1 MIQQRD
7 LPSICSQIYFPL
19 NLKITS
25 PKTVAQYRFALN
37 DFAETLGRDGT
48 IDDLTDDN
56 LTRMTRHLTVV
67 RGLSPRT
74 VNERVGRLK
83 SLWTWL
89 GKRGEMRT
97 FPTTPRID
105 APEPVPFAWSV
116 EELRRLFDAAGNM
129 PGWVGGVR
137 AGDWWQALLAWL
149 WCTGE
154 RKDATLKLEYR
165 HLNFARKI
173 ATVPASVRKRK
184 KKTAVYPLWSDVIER
199 MKAVR
204 QGERVFHWPFC
215 DSYYFKQWDKL
226 NAIAGLPTGRECK
239 TQCIRVSF
247 ATWITVSGGDAT
259 KALLHD
265 SPVTTKRHYIDSRHL
280 PHDVPDLPRLG

>member
-1 MIQQRD
+1 MITSEV
-7 LPSICSQIYFPL
+7 LSSICHDDYFPL
-19 NLKITS
+19 NVKITA
-25 PKTVAQYRFALN
+25 PNTVRQYGFAIDDLT
-37 DFAETLGRDGT
+37 ECLGRT
-48 IDDLTDDN
+48 AVITDLTDDN
-56 LTRMTRHLTVV
+56 LIRMTRYLLG
-67 RGLSPRT
+67 RGLAPKT
-74 VNERVGRLK
+74 INERVGRIRT
-83 SLWTWL
+83 LWTWL
-89 GKRGEMRT
+89 AKRGEVRT
-97 FPTTPRID
+97 WPTAPKLQE
-105 APEPVPFAWSV
+105 PEPVPFAWSV
-116 EELRRLFDAAGNM
+116 EELRRLFNAAGNM

-199 MKAVR
+199 IKAVR

-247 ATWITVSGGDAT
+247 ATWITASGGDAT

-280 PHDVPDLPRLG
+280 PHDVPKLPRLG